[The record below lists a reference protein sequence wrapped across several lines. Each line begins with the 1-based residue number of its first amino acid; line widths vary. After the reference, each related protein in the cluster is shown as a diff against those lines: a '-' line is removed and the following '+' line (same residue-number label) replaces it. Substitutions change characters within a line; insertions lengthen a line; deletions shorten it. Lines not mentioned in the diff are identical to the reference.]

1 MNRKAAG
8 REAHRRPGAATTQ
21 SVKGK
26 MSTSTRVMRR
36 PQRARPPTARAA
48 AAVIATAVLALLVAA
63 CGGSKGGHVAQIGS
77 TATQS
82 TSNPPAA
89 SSNAL
94 AFSRCIRSRGVP
106 NFPDPIG
113 SGGIPKETPR
123 QLGVS
128 DARYRAAQSACAH
141 LLPNSGGAH
150 GLSPDQ
156 VQQLAN
162 GMRSFARCMRSH
174 GVPSWPDP
182 STDSEGA
189 AVFYLQ
195 GKIAIDAPQII
206 AKVRACSHLIPPSTR
221 ENGPPGGVPMC
232 PGDRP
237 DPSTQHSEC
246 E

>member
-1 MNRKAAG
+1 MND
-8 REAHRRPGAATTQ
+8 
-21 SVKGK
+21 
-26 MSTSTRVMRR
+26 STRVMR
-36 PQRARPPTARAA
+36 RARPPTARTAA
-48 AAVIATAVLALLVAA
+48 ALIAAAVLALLVAA
-63 CGGSKGGHVAQIGS
+63 CGGSKGAHVAQIGA

-89 SSNAL
+89 SASSSPL
-94 AFSRCIRSRGVP
+94 AFSRCMRSRGVP

-113 SGGIPKETPR
+113 NGGIPKETPR

-128 DARYRAAQSACAH
+128 DPKYRAAQSACAH

-174 GVPSWPDP
+174 GVSSWPDP

-195 GKIAIDAPQII
+195 GKIAINAPQII
-206 AKVRACSHLIPPSTR
+206 AQIRACSHLIPPSTR

-237 DPSTQHSEC
+237 DPRTQHSEC
-246 E
+246 A